1 MIYDT
6 TFKNLIV
13 NSIDTGANDYGY
25 TRLERGLLVVY
36 SGEMPTYEQF
46 VADWTALYFVHSLTS
61 GHVPVDATSGDYGS
75 NVISAYGSTAN
86 ESSFVSLN
94 NVNNEVYLDT
104 TTPPNSRKLRDG
116 TPGFA
121 MLIFDTMIHSR
132 LLTDNSS
139 YPADWMEHQP
149 FLLLSVSDTEG
160 DGIVKLSTM
169 DTTISSNAPTLM
181 SIEFEVNMGE

>member
-6 TFKNLIV
+6 TFKNLVV

-25 TRLERGLLVVY
+25 TRLNRGLLVVY

-46 VADWTALYFVHSLTS
+46 VADWTALYEVHSLTS
-61 GHVPVDATSGDYGS
+61 GHNPVDNLSGS

-121 MLIFDTMIHSR
+121 MLILDTMVHTR
-132 LLTDNSS
+132 LRTYSS
-139 YPADWMEHQP
+139 GYPANWMEHQP

-181 SIEFEVNMGE
+181 SIEFEVNLGE